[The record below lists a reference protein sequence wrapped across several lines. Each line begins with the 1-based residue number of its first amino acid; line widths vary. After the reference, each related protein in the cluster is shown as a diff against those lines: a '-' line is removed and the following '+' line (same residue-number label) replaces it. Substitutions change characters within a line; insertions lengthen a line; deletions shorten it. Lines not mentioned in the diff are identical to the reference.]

1 MKVRVAL
8 EAPVV
13 PPETGAS
20 TRVGWAALQPLQGC
34 ASLCRELA
42 AAAACISRAV
52 GGSMVEES
60 ISKAGR
66 TPPVLPAAGC
76 SQGGRGASWR
86 HAQVSMNVPERRAA
100 VHV

>member
-60 ISKAGR
+60 MSKAGR
-66 TPPVLPAAGC
+66 NPPVLPAAAY
-76 SQGGRGASWR
+76 SQGSRESVAR
-86 HAQVSMNVPERRAA
+86 HKKVTVNVLEEVADVQV
-100 VHV
+100 